1 MKKLIFSLFICL
13 LINASSAQKILFV
26 NDNDDI
32 VANSDTLINSLGRS
46 KYKTF
51 DHYNIA
57 DSAGIIPSA
66 ALMIKYDV
74 VIWYSSTDG
83 VGLRFWK
90 DSSAINPNI
99 KAFVDA
105 GKSLWIIGQDVLYDA
120 YGKAPLAFK
129 PGDFTHDY
137 MGILA
142 YENQSKSD
150 DGDLGV
156 AQLDRSASAPT
167 NFATKLDWIFSTL
180 WYVDGCTLRNG
191 VESIYKMGPSGY
203 ILAGYDAMFYS
214 KLQNKKVMST
224 LFDPA
229 LIKTPAQRVAFLNAS
244 LDYLLLMAKVRELS
258 ISNLKIVPNPS
269 NQIAVM
275 FGDFQQGD
283 EIFVYNALG
292 AMVKSKHIDNKVKNH
307 SLNVQDLAT
316 GQYFIQV
323 MRNASAIYAGK
334 LTVQL

>member
-142 YENQSKSD
+142 YENQSK
-150 DGDLGV
+150 
-156 AQLDRSASAPT
+156 
-167 NFATKLDWIFSTL
+167 
-180 WYVDGCTLRNG
+180 
-191 VESIYKMGPSGY
+191 IYHP
-203 ILAGYDAMFYS
+203 
-214 KLQNKKVMST
+214 
-224 LFDPA
+224 
-229 LIKTPAQRVAFLNAS
+229 
-244 LDYLLLMAKVRELS
+244 
-258 ISNLKIVPNPS
+258 
-269 NQIAVM
+269 
-275 FGDFQQGD
+275 
-283 EIFVYNALG
+283 
-292 AMVKSKHIDNKVKNH
+292 
-307 SLNVQDLAT
+307 
-316 GQYFIQV
+316 
-323 MRNASAIYAGK
+323 
-334 LTVQL
+334 